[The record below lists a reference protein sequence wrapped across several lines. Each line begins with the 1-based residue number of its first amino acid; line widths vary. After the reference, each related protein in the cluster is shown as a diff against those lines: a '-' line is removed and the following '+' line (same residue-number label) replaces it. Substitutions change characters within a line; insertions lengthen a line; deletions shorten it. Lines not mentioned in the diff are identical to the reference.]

1 VWPADPPPGYRGQLD
16 PAFQRELA
24 GRWADVRLEDCDFYH
39 SVLFPDGT
47 FITGAWDLID
57 NESAYLGG
65 IDLAGRS
72 VLEYGPASGWLT
84 QWMSKKGADVVVIDI
99 GWDLSTDLIPLE
111 TFDLEQTRREQVAL
125 AGQVVNSWWFV
136 RNAFGHSARAVY
148 APVYDLPPD
157 LGRYDVSVFG
167 SILLHLRDP
176 FMALQRA
183 ATITDD
189 TMVVI
194 EPLLVSPDDMKR
206 PVLIWNPSKSTN
218 PNGWWLLSPGVVTDM
233 LDVLGFP
240 NATVS
245 YHRQFYVPESD
256 PKLADEATFFTVVA
270 RRR

>member
-1 VWPADPPPGYRGQLD
+1 VWPAEPPPGYRGQLE
-16 PAFQRELA
+16 PEFQSELA
-24 GRWADVRLEDCDFYH
+24 KRWADVRLEDCYFYH

-47 FITGAWDLID
+47 FVKGPWDLID
-57 NESAYLGG
+57 NESSYLGG

-84 QWMSKKGADVVVIDI
+84 QWMSTQGADVVIIDI
-99 GWDLSTDLIPLE
+99 GWDLSTDLIPLATIDLDE
-111 TFDLEQTRREQVAL
+111 TRTVQVAR
-125 AGQVVNSWWFV
+125 AGQVVNSWWYV

-148 APVYDLPPD
+148 APVYNLPPD

-176 FMALQRA
+176 FLALQQA
-183 ATITDD
+183 AAVTDD
-189 TMVVI
+189 AIVVI
-194 EPLLVSPDDMKR
+194 EPMVTAPEVIGR

-218 PNGWWLLSPGVVTDM
+218 PNGWWLLPPGVITDM

-245 YHRQFYVPESD
+245 YHRQFYVPETD
-256 PKLADEATFFTVVA
+256 ADLAGEVLYYTVVA
-270 RRR
+270 RRS